1 MRGTLCPEPVLAL
14 NRRLKTL
21 PAGAQLVRTAAMIQL
36 LFGNQSVAGG
46 ATLHHLRPAS
56 SDWPRTRI
64 SQALGDGA
72 RGCRLDPA
80 GLD

>member
-14 NRRLKTL
+14 NRRLKTM

-46 ATLHHLRPAS
+46 ATLLHLRPAS